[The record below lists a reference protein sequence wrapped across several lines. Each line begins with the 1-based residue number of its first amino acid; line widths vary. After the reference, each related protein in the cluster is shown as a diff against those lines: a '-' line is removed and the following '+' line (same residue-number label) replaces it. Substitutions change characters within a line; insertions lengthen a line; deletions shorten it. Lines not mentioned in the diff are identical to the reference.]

1 MASTKS
7 RSKPPSKKLRILLLA
22 HPDLVPPEKPS
33 AADLVDAAWKA
44 EYEVLCTLR
53 ELGHEVHVEPLLDD
67 LAALYTK
74 AIEWRPHIAFN
85 LMEEFDGVAQFDQ
98 NVVSYLELLKL
109 PYTGCNPRGLMVARD
124 KSLAKK
130 LLSFHG
136 VRTPEFEVFR
146 RRHPIKRPAHL
157 GFPAIVKSLTEEA
170 SLGISQ
176 ASIVTDEKTF
186 LERVLFMQDV
196 VGTDVI
202 VERFIDGRELY
213 VGVLGNLRPEI
224 FPVWELVFPDAVPR
238 VATRRVKWDPRYR
251 KKYRIHSRLAG
262 LPPAL
267 ETEVQHVAAEAYR
280 LLGLSGYARLD
291 LRLSKEGEIFFIEA
305 NPNPHIGREED
316 FAASAA
322 LRGMNYPK
330 LLSRILSLGLRWKTG

>member
-1 MASTKS
+1 MACTKS
-7 RSKPPSKKLRILLLA
+7 RSKPPAKKLRVLLLA
-22 HPDLVPPEKPS
+22 HPDLVPPEKP
-33 AADLVDAAWKA
+33 AASEIPEAAWKA
-44 EYEVLCTLR
+44 EYEVLSTLR
-53 ELGHEVHVEPLLDD
+53 DLGHEVHVEPLLDD
-67 LAALYTK
+67 LSGLSTTAV
-74 AIEWRPHIAFN
+74 EWRPHIAFN
-85 LMEEFDGVAQFDQ
+85 LMEEFDGVAQWDQ
-98 NVVSYLELLKL
+98 NVVSYLELLRL

-130 LLSFHG
+130 LLAFHG

-146 RRHPIKRPAHL
+146 RRQPFRKPAAL
-157 GFPAIVKSLTEEA
+157 PFPLIVKSLTEEA

-176 ASIVTDEKTF
+176 ASIVQDERGF

-202 VERFIDGRELY
+202 AERFIDGRELY
-213 VGVLGNLRPEI
+213 VGVLGNRRPEL
-224 FPVWELVFPDAVPR
+224 FPVWELVFPDSLPH

-251 KKYRIHSRLAG
+251 KRYRIHSR
-262 LPPAL
+262 PAEL
-267 ETEVQHVAAEAYR
+267 SKERISEAQQVAVQAYR
-280 LLGLSGYARLD
+280 LLGLSGYARID
-291 LRLSKEGEIFFIEA
+291 LRLSREGQIHFIEA

-322 LRGMNYPK
+322 LRGLDYGK